1 MQTAYNFLNKVLI
14 INGMV
19 GFTEWF
25 TDCSAQLKRGMVYPI
40 TVTGL
45 MVGIGNPHETEGER
59 RMFLGSGTC
68 V

>member
-25 TDCSAQLKRGMVYPI
+25 TDCSAQLKMAWSIPI

-45 MVGIGNPHETEGER
+45 MVGIGNPYGTEGER
-59 RMFLGSGTC
+59 HMFLGSGTS